1 MKTKEQIFKSKI
13 IEQVKEL
20 TNKGQH
26 QKAKALFDEHFKLN
40 YNYSKEITTLNFF
53 GSSRN
58 CF

>member
-1 MKTKEQIFKSKI
+1 MKTDSQIFKSKI

-40 YNYSKEITTLNFF
+40 YNYSKIKSN
-53 GSSRN
+53 
-58 CF
+58 